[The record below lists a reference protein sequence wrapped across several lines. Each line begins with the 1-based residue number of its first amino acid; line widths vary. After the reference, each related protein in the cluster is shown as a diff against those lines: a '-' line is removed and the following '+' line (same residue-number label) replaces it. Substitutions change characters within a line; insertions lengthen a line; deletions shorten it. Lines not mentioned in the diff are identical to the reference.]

1 MKATI
6 QIVGADLLCR
16 SLGTLVPESRID
28 GATARATLQGWAERY
43 DKATQRGDET
53 DFFAIGRALFDW
65 INPNGWASTWA
76 KASGPRQ
83 LEIVVEDPAEPL
95 ARALLDAPWEL
106 LAHEQGYLA
115 DDAVQLFELARRVG
129 LEGSPAE
136 PRHGDLQLI
145 FMAAAP
151 AGENSLAFEDEE
163 SAILEATQRLPLHLV
178 VEESG
183 CIQFLGE
190 RLDLDGP
197 FEALHLSCHGDI
209 DPNMGPLLVLEDETG
224 QLALTDVGQ
233 LVRALGN
240 AQSTPLVFLSACR
253 TAEQI
258 EAGARAASE
267 PFVRELVRAG
277 VANVLGWDGSV
288 YDADA
293 LAYARSFYGELASLQ
308 PVPRAAA
315 VARQTLRMGQIKDP
329 RQGRHWHLARLYLGP
344 EGGGRLAARGK
355 PKRKPAGGGDQFLDA
370 ARREVPVAGPQAF
383 VGRRRPI
390 QSVLKAYRNG
400 AAGVLI
406 HGMGNIGK
414 SSLAFR
420 VCTRMTRHEKVVVFG
435 KYDALSVFDRVVAA
449 LPPLA
454 RKPAIDTWR
463 DAVLADPAQLA
474 VALEALLEGPLD
486 AEPILLVVDDLERIL
501 ETPGPS
507 AAVTL
512 VQAAYR
518 PVLAAILLAFQRAQ
532 TESRLLVTSR
542 YRFSLTDGGGGDLAE
557 TLARVPLQAM
567 DDTERTKQLR
577 AAARIAKVDDLAGVD
592 TALLQ
597 RALDAAQGI
606 PGLQAVLTRP
616 ILIGENAVAGKALAA
631 IEHYQET
638 GAPPDDI
645 RDLMARGVAGDEASA
660 IVAFFKR
667 MAFDTYRAALTPDQ
681 MQMLRACCVF
691 TTGVPVPKSAV
702 EAAGGAAGVAEAPA
716 ALDRLLG
723 LGLVDDWGAESGAA
737 LVAANP
743 LARPLADSLE
753 AGRAARLA
761 SAALPELERHWRDPA
776 GRFPR
781 DARAVEVAR
790 LARRSDALDS
800 KLLNDATEAAAL
812 FVFKVKH
819 NARCALNK
827 LLKPA
832 LARLDAAGGQPATGL
847 LLVTADCAERLGE
860 RPTLDN
866 AIERLGRVTG
876 DGPEAGSAKLR
887 FGRWHRARGAIDA
900 AAMAF
905 AEAAALFQQA
915 NHEREWAIARGE
927 LADFHRARGN
937 LDEALRILREET
949 LPVYEKLND
958 LRSRAVTLG
967 QISEVYEARGE
978 LDEALRIRQ
987 EEELPVYE
995 RLGDVRSRAVT
1006 MDQIADIYQARSKF
1020 EEALRIRRDTALPI
1034 FKKLGDV
1041 RQGAVTLSKIA
1052 DIHMVR
1058 GELDEALRIL
1068 REEVLPVCEK
1078 LGDARQRAIALSKI
1092 ADIHKTHGKI
1102 DEALRIHREEV
1113 LPVFETQGEVRERA
1127 VTLGKIADIHKARGD
1142 LDEALRIREEE
1153 ELPIYVRLGDVRQ
1166 RAVTLAKIADICQTR
1181 GELDKALCIRR
1192 EEALPVFAKLGDVH
1206 SQAVILGQI
1215 ADIFEARNELDE
1227 AFRIR
1232 REEVLP
1238 VFEKLPDVRNWAV
1251 TLAKIADVHEARG
1264 ELDQALHIR
1273 RDKVLPVFERMDE
1286 VRERAIT
1293 LDKIADIHQTRG
1305 ELGEALRIRREET
1318 LPVFEKLGDVR
1329 ELAAT
1334 LLRIADIHRTR
1345 GEFDEAL
1352 RIYREEVLPVLE
1364 KLDDVGSRA
1373 VILQRIAGIYQA
1385 RDEFDEALR
1394 ILIEEA
1400 LPIFEKLSDVH
1411 GKAVTMGKFADILVA
1426 RGELDEALRIR
1437 QEEELP
1443 AFERLGDVRSKAVTM
1458 GKIADMLVARG
1469 ELDEALALHEER
1481 LPIAERLGD
1490 LDTLVNVRYSR
1501 SNIRLLRGDHERDG
1515 LQAINEDL
1523 TVAFRFSCKLGRPD
1537 YISAVGWLL
1546 AQVLVQGELS
1556 DEALPVLD
1564 ATEAALRKL
1573 GNAQGLAQVAEL
1585 RARIGAP
1592 D

>member
-28 GATARATLQGWAERY
+28 GATAKATLQGWAERY
-43 DKATQRGDET
+43 NKATQRGDEA

-65 INPNGWASTWA
+65 MNPNGWASAWA
-76 KASGPRQ
+76 KGSGPRQ
-83 LEIVVEDPAEPL
+83 LEIVVDDPAEPL
-95 ARALLDAPWEL
+95 ARALLDTPWEL

-115 DDAVQLFELARRVG
+115 DDAVQLFELSRRVG

-151 AGENSLAFEDEE
+151 AGENPLAFEDEE

-209 DPNMGPLLVLEDETG
+209 DRNMGPLLALEDETG

-240 AQSTPLVFLSACR
+240 TQSTPLVFLSACR

-258 EAGARAASE
+258 EAGTRAASE

-308 PVPRAAA
+308 PVPHAAA
-315 VARQTLRMGQIKDP
+315 VARQTLRMCQIRDP

-344 EGGGRLAARGK
+344 EGGGRLAAKGK

-370 ARREVPVAGPQAF
+370 ARKEVPVAGPQAF
-383 VGRRRPI
+383 VGRRRAI

-420 VCTRMTRHEKVVVFG
+420 VCTRMPHHEKVVVFG

-463 DAVLADPAQLA
+463 DIVLAEPAQLA
-474 VALEALLEGPLD
+474 DALEALLEGPLD
-486 AEPILLVVDDLERIL
+486 AEPILLVMDDLERVL

-518 PVLAAILLAFQRAQ
+518 PVLAAILHAFQRAQ

-542 YRFSLTDGGGGDLAE
+542 YRFSLPDGSGGDLAE
-557 TLARVPLQAM
+557 ALARVPLQPM

-597 RALDAAQGI
+597 RALDAAQGN

-616 ILIGENAVAGKALAA
+616 ILTGENVVAEKALAA
-631 IEHYQET
+631 IEHYRET

-645 RDLMARGVAGDEASA
+645 RDLIAQGVAGDEANA

-702 EAAGGAAGVAEAPA
+702 EAAGRAAGVAEAPA
-716 ALDRLLG
+716 ALERLLS
-723 LGLVDDWGAESGAA
+723 LGLVDDWGAEDGAAAGAA

-743 LARPLADSLE
+743 LARPLATSLNPDLL
-753 AGRAARLA
+753 AHLA
-761 SAALPELERHWRDPA
+761 SAALPELNRHWRAPDL
-776 GRFPR
+776 RFPR
-781 DARAVEVAR
+781 DPRALEVAR
-790 LARRSDALDS
+790 LALAADAPEP
-800 KLLNDATEAAAL
+800 KLLDDAAESAARFL
-812 FVFKVKH
+812 FDAAH
-819 NARCALNK
+819 DARRAHDD
-827 LLKPA
+827 LLVPA
-832 LARLDAAGGQPATGL
+832 LARLDAVGMPASSGL
-847 LLVTADCAERLGE
+847 LLITADCAERLGE
-860 RPTLDN
+860 RATLDE
-866 AIERLGRVTG
+866 AIERLGHVTG
-876 DGPEAGSAKLR
+876 GGTEVGSAKLR
-887 FGRWHRARGAIDA
+887 IGRWHRTRGAIDKA
-900 AAMAF
+900 ATAF
-905 AEAAALFQQA
+905 AEAADLFLDAHQVGD
-915 NHEREWAIARGE
+915 RAIARGE
-927 LADFHRARGN
+927 LAD
-937 LDEALRILREET
+937 I
-949 LPVYEKLND
+949 V
-958 LRSRAVTLG
+958 
-967 QISEVYEARGE
+967 QARGE
-978 LDEALRIRQ
+978 LDEALRIRR

-995 RLGDVRSRAVT
+995 RLGDVRSKAVT
-1006 MDQIADIYQARSKF
+1006 M
-1020 EEALRIRRDTALPI
+1020 
-1034 FKKLGDV
+1034 
-1041 RQGAVTLSKIA
+1041 
-1052 DIHMVR
+1052 
-1058 GELDEALRIL
+1058 
-1068 REEVLPVCEK
+1068 
-1078 LGDARQRAIALSKI
+1078 
-1092 ADIHKTHGKI
+1092 
-1102 DEALRIHREEV
+1102 
-1113 LPVFETQGEVRERA
+1113 
-1127 VTLGKIADIHKARGD
+1127 
-1142 LDEALRIREEE
+1142 
-1153 ELPIYVRLGDVRQ
+1153 
-1166 RAVTLAKIADICQTR
+1166 
-1181 GELDKALCIRR
+1181 
-1192 EEALPVFAKLGDVH
+1192 
-1206 SQAVILGQI
+1206 GQI
-1215 ADIFEARNELDE
+1215 ADI
-1227 AFRIR
+1227 
-1232 REEVLP
+1232 
-1238 VFEKLPDVRNWAV
+1238 
-1251 TLAKIADVHEARG
+1251 
-1264 ELDQALHIR
+1264 
-1273 RDKVLPVFERMDE
+1273 
-1286 VRERAIT
+1286 
-1293 LDKIADIHQTRG
+1293 
-1305 ELGEALRIRREET
+1305 
-1318 LPVFEKLGDVR
+1318 
-1329 ELAAT
+1329 
-1334 LLRIADIHRTR
+1334 
-1345 GEFDEAL
+1345 
-1352 RIYREEVLPVLE
+1352 
-1364 KLDDVGSRA
+1364 
-1373 VILQRIAGIYQA
+1373 LQ
-1385 RDEFDEALR
+1385 
-1394 ILIEEA
+1394 
-1400 LPIFEKLSDVH
+1400 
-1411 GKAVTMGKFADILVA
+1411 A

-1437 QEEELP
+1437 REEQLPVYERLGDVREKAVTMGKIADILQARGELDE
-1443 AFERLGDVRSKAVTM
+1443 ALRLLRDEVLAIFERLGDVRSKAVTM
-1458 GKIADMLVARG
+1458 GKIADILQARG
-1469 ELDEALALHEER
+1469 ELDEALILQEQR
-1481 LPIAERLGD
+1481 LPIARRLD
-1490 LDTLVNVRYSR
+1490 DIDSLAHVLYSR
-1501 SNIRLLRGDHERDG
+1501 ASIRLQRGDHERGG
-1515 LQAINEDL
+1515 LQEIYEDL
-1523 TVAFRFSCKLGRPD
+1523 AEAFESGCKLGRPD
-1537 YISAVGWLL
+1537 AISGIGWLL
-1546 AQVLVQGELS
+1546 AQVLTLGGLRDKALS
-1556 DEALPVLD
+1556 VLNEV
-1564 ATEAALRKL
+1564 EAARRKL

-1585 RARIGAP
+1585 RASIGAA